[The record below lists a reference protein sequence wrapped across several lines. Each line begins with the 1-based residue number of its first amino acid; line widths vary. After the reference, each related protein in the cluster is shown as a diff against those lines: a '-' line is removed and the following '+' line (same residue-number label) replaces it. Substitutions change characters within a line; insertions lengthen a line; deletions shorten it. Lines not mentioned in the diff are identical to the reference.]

1 MRIPFQRSGKLENSP
16 AADLVGDNNKDKV
29 IKLFLSSDDSELN
42 KKNRIIIILNIKYEK
57 LYT

>member
-1 MRIPFQRSGKLENSP
+1 MRVSFQRYGKLE
-16 AADLVGDNNKDKV
+16 DFTRCFLVGDNNKDKV

-42 KKNRIIIILNIKYEK
+42 KEDRIIILNIKYEE